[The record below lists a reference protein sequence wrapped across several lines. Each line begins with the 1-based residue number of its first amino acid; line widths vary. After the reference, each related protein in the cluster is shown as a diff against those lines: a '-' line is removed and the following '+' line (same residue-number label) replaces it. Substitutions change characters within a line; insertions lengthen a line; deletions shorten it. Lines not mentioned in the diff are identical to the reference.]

1 MFTFHPLFR
10 DMLAESIDEL
20 GGYHSDVFEGDDIG
34 SKLAKI
40 NNRLSYDKLN
50 IESAQAKLKCLKIA
64 KVEELVVNENSNMR
78 DLNIAVLMTH
88 WDYIGPVYFHR
99 YLIEVPTK
107 PLDLTF

>member
-1 MFTFHPLFR
+1 MLEYMYLGEATIKQERMNRLL
-10 DMLAESIDEL
+10 DLAESIEEL

-99 YLIEVPTK
+99 Y
-107 PLDLTF
+107 